1 MMICCFSNCLCLGF
15 SRVWYVFF
23 E

>member
-15 SRVWYVFF
+15 TRVWYVFF